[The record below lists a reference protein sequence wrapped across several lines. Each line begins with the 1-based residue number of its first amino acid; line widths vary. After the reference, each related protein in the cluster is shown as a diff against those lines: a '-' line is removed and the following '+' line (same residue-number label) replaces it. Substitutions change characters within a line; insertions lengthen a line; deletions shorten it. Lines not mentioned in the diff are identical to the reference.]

1 MRRLAAAFALG
12 TFLTAAAPA
21 SAAEDFAE
29 LRSALA
35 GLQRDDA
42 RLLSIGWRLARANAA
57 FCADPRPAV
66 GLLPL
71 DARTFAKPGD
81 IRAALGLSGEFA
93 VQAVA
98 AGSPAAEAALS
109 PGDELL
115 AIDGVALEKLPDVRA
130 GSYSRLAA
138 LQTRIE
144 ETLGGKGSLELQF
157 KAAGGS
163 LRHVSLKGLA
173 ACRSRFELLTG
184 GNEASA
190 DGQRVTIS
198 RRFLDLARSD
208 DEAAFFVGHEL
219 AHNIL
224 RHRAWLD
231 KVGRSNT
238 NIRAS
243 ERAADRL
250 ALWLMANAG
259 YDLARAPEFMQRWG
273 KRQANL
279 LFHSSTHDHWKARLI
294 LMQAELPK
302 IAAAREAQPSGA
314 LDWRGLFPR

>member
-1 MRRLAAAFALG
+1 MRRLLATLTLGIGLAAAG
-12 TFLTAAAPA
+12 PA
-21 SAAEDFAE
+21 AAEDIAE

-42 RLLSIGWRLARANAA
+42 RLLSIGWRLARANAG
-57 FCADPRPAV
+57 FCADPQPTV

-71 DARTFAKPGD
+71 DARSFKQPGEV
-81 IRAALGLSGEFA
+81 RAALGLSGEFA

-98 AGSPAAEAALS
+98 AGSPAAEAAMN
-109 PGDELL
+109 PGDELV
-115 AIDGVALEKLPDVRA
+115 AIDGVALDKLPDVRP

-138 LQTRIE
+138 LQTKIE
-144 ETLGGKGSLELQF
+144 ETLGGKGALDLQF
-157 KAAGGS
+157 KAPGGAT
-163 LRHVSLKGLA
+163 RHVSLKGLS

-198 RRFLDLARSD
+198 RRFLSLAHSD

-231 KVGRSNT
+231 KVGRSSANV
-238 NIRAS
+238 RAS

-259 YDLARAPEFMQRWG
+259 YDLARAPDFMQRWG

-294 LMQAELPK
+294 LMQTELPK
-302 IAAAREAQPSGA
+302 IAAARAAHPGA
-314 LDWRGLFPR
+314 PLDWRPLFPR